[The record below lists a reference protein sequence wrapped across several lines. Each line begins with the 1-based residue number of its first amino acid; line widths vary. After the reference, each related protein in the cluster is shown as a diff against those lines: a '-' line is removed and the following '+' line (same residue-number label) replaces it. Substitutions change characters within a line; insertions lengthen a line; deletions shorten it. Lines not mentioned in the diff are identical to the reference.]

1 MTLWSPLLAV
11 VGSTLATFIHTVET
25 VPATRLRSFGAS
37 HMTYKRAYEKIGQRM
52 QEVEALAVAR
62 LTPYFE
68 ETGLTSGAAECA

>member
-1 MTLWSPLLAV
+1 MDFIFD
-11 VGSTLATFIHTVET
+11 STRQALHVSFSFRDLE
-25 VPATRLRSFGAS
+25 RSFGAS